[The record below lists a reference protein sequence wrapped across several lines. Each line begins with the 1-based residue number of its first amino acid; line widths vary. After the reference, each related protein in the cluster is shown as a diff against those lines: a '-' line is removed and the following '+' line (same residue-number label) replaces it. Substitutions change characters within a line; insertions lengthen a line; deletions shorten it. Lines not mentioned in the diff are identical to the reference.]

1 MYEDGTYAYH
11 IRGRQALA
19 INNTAEE
26 LDISNSELLRRIIN
40 YWLALPE
47 NERLNITG
55 EADDARK
62 PDS

>member
-47 NERLNITG
+47 NERYITG